1 MSVWQVNQNIL
12 DQLLKD
18 NFLFDTIIDW
28 AVQFCTQISLP
39 IILTDLIDEFMFW

>member
-1 MSVWQVNQNIL
+1 MTGQPKYFRSII
-12 DQLLKD
+12 KD